1 MPSAME
7 SSRPVRSLK
16 RNVFER
22 DAPEFRAMRKSRYLK
37 HGCGVENIGL
47 CRCVSL
53 LPNAPGF
60 TTKRRV
66 AMLYQKWYIAGVN
79 DGTIETD
86 SLGFLEIRRRSRAGA
101 GMAERIAAR
110 GSAHNRPRYRQGV
123 IRLAGRLAG
132 VPPDG
137 KGLEGSALVASEQA
151 RGSRFVRLSR
161 RHVDRPYSVHQEK
174 ADDACGRIAQQRWK
188 GVTA

>member
-7 SSRPVRSLK
+7 SSRPARSLK

-47 CRCVSL
+47 SRCVSL

-60 TTKRRV
+60 TPERRL
-66 AMLYQKWYIAGVN
+66 AMLYQKWYISGVN

-101 GMAERIAAR
+101 GNELPREDQRTIGHDIAR
-110 GSAHNRPRYRQGV
+110 VQFGWPVGLPVCRPM
-123 IRLAGRLAG
+123 
-132 VPPDG
+132 G
-137 KGLEGSALVASEQA
+137 KGLWEVRSSLPSKREARVLFGFHDGMLIALTAFIKKKQTTPAGELA
-151 RGSRFVRLSR
+151 L
-161 RHVDRPYSVHQEK
+161 
-174 ADDACGRIAQQRWK
+174 AQQRWK
-188 GVTA
+188 EVTA